1 MEIKVRLWFPRNSVE
16 RKMSIIDV
24 IIMKDKTEL
33 FLTQKNDKYL
43 CAIHSQDEQDY
54 TALHHASYG
63 SVD

>member
-1 MEIKVRLWFPRNSVE
+1 
-16 RKMSIIDV
+16 MSIIDV

-54 TALHHASYG
+54 TALHHAAYG